1 MTIAGMKKRYIFLV
15 GVEEDWRMPNTYVLE
30 QVDIFVDLTPEQLS
44 LIDDICREKNFQQG
58 EVIFEENSPSR
69 EFYIIMDGEVEIQVD
84 PDTIGDGSADNYQ
97 PSTIAV
103 LRRGQSFG
111 EVAIVDPGVR
121 SASARCG
128 SETCRLLVIGRED
141 FLGLLEDDYQ
151 MGFVVMRNFAADLA
165 LKIRQTNLLVR
176 ESLIQ

>member
-1 MTIAGMKKRYIFLV
+1 MT
-15 GVEEDWRMPNTYVLE
+15 DTYVLE
-30 QVDIFVDLTPEQLS
+30 QVDIFEELTTEQLA
-44 LIDDICREKNFQQG
+44 LIGNICSELSYNQG

-69 EFYIIMDGEVEIQVD
+69 EFCIIIDGEVEIQVD
-84 PDTIGDGSADNYQ
+84 PDTIGGGKDEYQ

-128 SETCRLLVIGRED
+128 SKGCKLLVIDRTA
-141 FLGLLEDDYQ
+141 FLELLTSDYH
-151 MGFVVMRNFAADLA
+151 MGYIVMRNFAADLA

-176 ESLIQ
+176 ESLM

>member
-1 MTIAGMKKRYIFLV
+1 MTSV
-15 GVEEDWRMPNTYVLE
+15 YVLE
-30 QVDIFVDLTPEQLS
+30 QVDIFQDLSQEQLA
-44 LIDDICREKNFQQG
+44 LIGDVSREESFAQG
-58 EVIFEENSPSR
+58 QLIFEENSPSR
-69 EFYIIMDGEVEIQVD
+69 EFYVILDGEIEIQVD
-84 PDTIGDGSADNYQ
+84 PDTIRSSGDEYK

-128 SETCRLLVIGRED
+128 SETCKVLVIGRDE
-141 FLGLLEDDYQ
+141 FLALLTADYA
-151 MGFVVMRNFAADLA
+151 MGYVVMRNFAADLA

-176 ESLIQ
+176 ASLM

>member
-1 MTIAGMKKRYIFLV
+1 MT
-15 GVEEDWRMPNTYVLE
+15 DTYVLE
-30 QVDIFVDLTPEQLS
+30 QVDIFEELTAEQLA
-44 LIDDICREKNFQQG
+44 LINDICSEQSYNQG
-58 EVIFEENSPSR
+58 EVIFEENSLSH
-69 EFYIIMDGEVEIQVD
+69 EFCIIIDGEVEIQVD
-84 PDTIGDGSADNYQ
+84 PDTIGSGEDEYQ

-128 SETCRLLVIGRED
+128 SKSCKLLVIDRTE
-141 FLGLLEDDYQ
+141 FLDLLTNDYQ

-176 ESLIQ
+176 ESLM

>member
-1 MTIAGMKKRYIFLV
+1 MTDV
-15 GVEEDWRMPNTYVLE
+15 YVLE
-30 QVDIFVDLTPEQLS
+30 QVDIFEELTAEQLA
-44 LIDDICREKNFQQG
+44 LINDICRERSYSQG
-58 EVIFEENSPSR
+58 EVIFEENSLSR
-69 EFYIIMDGEVEIQVD
+69 EFCIIIEGEVEIQVD
-84 PDTIGDGSADNYQ
+84 PDTIGSGEDEYQ

-128 SETCRLLVIGRED
+128 SKSCKLLVIDRID
-141 FLGLLEDDYQ
+141 FLELLTSDYQ
-151 MGFVVMRNFAADLA
+151 MGYVVMRNFAADLA

-176 ESLIQ
+176 ESLM

>member
-1 MTIAGMKKRYIFLV
+1 MT
-15 GVEEDWRMPNTYVLE
+15 DTYVLE
-30 QVDIFVDLTPEQLS
+30 QVDIFEELTTEQLA
-44 LIDDICREKNFQQG
+44 LIGNICSELSYNQG

-69 EFYIIMDGEVEIQVD
+69 EFCIIIDGEVEIQVD
-84 PDTIGDGSADNYQ
+84 PDTIGGGKDEYQ

-128 SETCRLLVIGRED
+128 SKSCKLLVIDRTA
-141 FLGLLEDDYQ
+141 FLELLTSDYQ
-151 MGFVVMRNFAADLA
+151 MGYIVMRNFAADLA

-176 ESLIQ
+176 ESLM

>member
-1 MTIAGMKKRYIFLV
+1 MTNR
-15 GVEEDWRMPNTYVLE
+15 YVLE
-30 QVDIFVDLTPEQLS
+30 QVDIFEELTPEQLN
-44 LIDDICREKNFQQG
+44 LIEDICREESYKKG

-69 EFYIIMDGEVEIQVD
+69 EFYVIMDGKVEIQVD
-84 PDTIGDGSADNYQ
+84 PDTIGQGGDEYQ

-111 EVAIVDPGVR
+111 EVAIIDPGVR

-128 SETCRLLVIGRED
+128 SESCRVLVIDRED
-141 FLGLLEDDYQ
+141 FLKLLTSDYQ
-151 MGFVVMRNFAADLA
+151 MGFIVMRNFAADLA

-176 ESLIQ
+176 ESLM

>member
-1 MTIAGMKKRYIFLV
+1 MTS
-15 GVEEDWRMPNTYVLE
+15 TYLLQ
-30 QVDIFVDLTPEQLS
+30 QVDIFADLTLAQLE
-44 LIDDICREKNFQQG
+44 LIAKICREAEHPPGQL
-58 EVIFEENSPSR
+58 IFEENSPSR
-69 EFYIIMDGEVEIQVD
+69 EFCVIMDGEVEIQVD
-84 PDTIGDGSADNYQ
+84 PDTIDGNSEDDYA

-128 SETCRLLVIGRED
+128 SKVCKLLVVDRED
-141 FLGLLEDDYQ
+141 FLKLLEADYQ
-151 MGFVVMRNFAADLA
+151 MGYVIMRNFAADLA

-176 ESLIQ
+176 ESLM

>member
-1 MTIAGMKKRYIFLV
+1 MSY
-15 GVEEDWRMPNTYVLE
+15 TYVLE
-30 QVDIFVDLTPEQLS
+30 QVDIFQDLTSEQLV
-44 LIDDICREKNFQQG
+44 LINQICREQSFNHG
-58 EVIFEENSPSR
+58 ELIFEENSPSH
-69 EFYIIMDGEVEIQVD
+69 EFCVIMDGEVEIQVD
-84 PDTIGDGSADNYQ
+84 PDTIGSGGDKYQ

-128 SETCRLLVIGRED
+128 SQTCKLLVIDRED
-141 FLGLLEDDYQ
+141 FLKLLTDDYQ
-151 MGFVVMRNFAADLA
+151 MGFVIMRNFAADLA

-176 ESLIQ
+176 ESLM